1 MPLYEILQFDPRTKQ
16 ETVLGRVR
24 AKNQPRAIL
33 NALKKYRITD
43 VRLQRRTGARPV
55 KAIKQAAQNALL
67 DISPEER
74 AVLRSL
80 TDTLSNA
87 LHHVGK
93 GE

>member
-1 MPLYEILQFDPRTKQ
+1 MPLYEILQFDPRTHRV
-16 ETVLGRVR
+16 TVLGRVR

-55 KAIKQAAQNALL
+55 KTIKQASLH
-67 DISPEER
+67 ISPEER

-80 TDTLSNA
+80 TDTLSDA
-87 LHHVGK
+87 LRHASK

>member
-1 MPLYEILQFDPRTKQ
+1 MPLYEILQFDPRTHRV
-16 ETVLGRVR
+16 TVLGRVR

-55 KAIKQAAQNALL
+55 KAIKQAAQNAPL

-80 TDTLSNA
+80 IDTLSDA
-87 LHHVGK
+87 LRHASK